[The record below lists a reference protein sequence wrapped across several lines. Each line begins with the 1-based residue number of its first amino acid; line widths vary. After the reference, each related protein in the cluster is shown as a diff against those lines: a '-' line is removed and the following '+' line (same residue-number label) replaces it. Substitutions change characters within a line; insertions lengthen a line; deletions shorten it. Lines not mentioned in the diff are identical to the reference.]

1 VPGYPPNFG
10 KWRDPK
16 IASHFV
22 SHATKRGSGAA
33 TQWQVAVRTRH
44 ALTHQELQFDF
55 DIAGNGTILEM
66 RNVSSGSKGEPVTP
80 LRQWRRIL
88 PFHYGPN

>member
-16 IASHFV
+16 IASRFV
-22 SHATKRGSGAA
+22 KHASKRGSGAA
-33 TQWQVAVRTRH
+33 TQWQLAIQTRH
-44 ALTHQELQFDF
+44 ALTHQELKYEF

-66 RNVSSGSKGEPVTP
+66 RNVSIGSKGEPVTP
-80 LRQWRRIL
+80 LRQWRRIP
-88 PFHYGPN
+88 PFHYGPI